1 MFKIQEIDPLYY
13 PEFEM
18 MCNDHQTSKP
28 HLLHLQVEFM
38 FPEIKDDLHM
48 LSDNFSIDVNSISSE
63 CDVWEKNCAA
73 WILDLPVELLFPEIK
88 YGLLTSADS
97 PSIGNSV

>member
-1 MFKIQEIDPLYY
+1 
-13 PEFEM
+13 
-18 MCNDHQTSKP
+18 
-28 HLLHLQVEFM
+28 M

-63 CDVWEKNCAA
+63 CNVWGKNCAA
-73 WILDLPVELLFPEIK
+73 RIFDLPVEMVFPKII

-97 PSIGNSV
+97 PSIGNSISAACNALEKNCEAQNFYITGGIN

>member
-48 LSDNFSIDVNSISSE
+48 LSDNFSIDVNSISSQ
-63 CDVWEKNCAA
+63 KNCAA
-73 WILDLPVELLFPEIK
+73 RNLKLFNMKIAK
-88 YGLLTSADS
+88 RQA
-97 PSIGNSV
+97 I

>member
-1 MFKIQEIDPLYY
+1 MKITVYVWIVETMFKMQEIFKIQEIDPLHY

-28 HLLHLQVEFM
+28 HLLDLQVEFM

-48 LSDNFSIDVNSISSE
+48 LSDNFAIDNSISSE
-63 CDVWEKNCAA
+63 SNVWEKNCA
-73 WILDLPVELLFPEIK
+73 
-88 YGLLTSADS
+88 
-97 PSIGNSV
+97 